1 MIKNRF
7 NLWLMRDLFMN
18 GRIILSKTEGLSRLL
33 YPAVSLEVPNNLII
47 KITKKIFSILFGET
61 DLITLKNVP

>member
-1 MIKNRF
+1 
-7 NLWLMRDLFMN
+7 MN

-47 KITKKIFSILFGET
+47 KITKKIFSFLFGET